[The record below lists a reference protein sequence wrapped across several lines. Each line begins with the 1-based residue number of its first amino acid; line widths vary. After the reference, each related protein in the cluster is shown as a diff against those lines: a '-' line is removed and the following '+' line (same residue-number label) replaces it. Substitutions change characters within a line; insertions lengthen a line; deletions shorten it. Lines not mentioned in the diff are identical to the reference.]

1 MSGRKRKPKPS
12 SSAAREAVA
21 AEVAE
26 MQRVAAEAFKRP
38 DKRQSGAGARS
49 LEEDSGSKYYAFA
62 LATTPDASADRRA
75 EMLNR
80 LIGAV
85 EADARTSAEVPS

>member
-1 MSGRKRKPKPS
+1 MSGRKKKPTP

-26 MQRVAAEAFKRP
+26 MQRVAAAAFKRP
-38 DKRQSGAGARS
+38 DKETRAGARS
-49 LEEDSGSKYYAFA
+49 IEGDSGSKYYAFA
-62 LATTPDASADRRA
+62 LSTTTDASADRRA

-80 LIGAV
+80 LVGAV
-85 EADARTSAEVPS
+85 EADARAAEKVTS

>member
-1 MSGRKRKPKPS
+1 MSGRKRKPNP

-26 MQRVAAEAFKRP
+26 MQRVAAAAFKRP
-38 DKRQSGAGARS
+38 DKKERGARART
-49 LEEDSGSKYYAFA
+49 LEEESGSKYYAFA
-62 LATTPDASADRRA
+62 LATTTDASADRRA

-80 LIGAV
+80 LVGAV
-85 EADARTSAEVPS
+85 EVDARAAGKVSS